1 MALVDVTRTG
11 RIATVSFDRGN
22 KANAL
27 SLDLMRELTQ
37 VARSFE
43 EDHETSA
50 VILRGRSDN
59 FCFGFD
65 LRDAATQALH
75 DMPLAQRRVLLET
88 GGRMCKAWEDIA
100 PLTICAIEGWCVGG
114 GVALAVSCD
123 LRIAAEASTFYVPE
137 VARGLNMSWGSVPR
151 ITNLVGPAR
160 AKRIIILTE
169 KLTAAQA
176 VDWGLADQTASA
188 GAALTAA
195 HDWAE
200 IAADMP
206 PAALRMIK
214 RDINAYANALSG
226 VATHAGV
233 DGFALLQTSDD
244 AAEGSAAFIE
254 KRDPKF
260 TGD

>member
-1 MALVDVTRTG
+1 MTLVDVTRTG

-43 EDHETSA
+43 DDHETSA
-50 VILRGRSDN
+50 VVLHGRDDN

-65 LRDAATQALH
+65 LRDAATKALH
-75 DMPLAQRRVLLET
+75 DMPLAQRRVMLEA
-88 GGRMCKAWEDIA
+88 GGRMCKAWEEMA
-100 PLTICAIEGWCVGG
+100 PLTLCAIEGWCVGG

-123 LRIAAEASTFYVPE
+123 LRIASQTATFYVPE

-169 KLTAAQA
+169 KLSAPQA
-176 VDWGLADQTASA
+176 VEWGLADQTAPVGS
-188 GAALTAA
+188 ALTAA
-195 HDWAE
+195 QEWAS
-200 IAADMP
+200 IAASMP

-214 RDINAYANALSG
+214 RDINAYANALNG

-260 TGD
+260 TGN